1 MEVRSGHHVPEG
13 RLKSWASNPRSS
25 LLDTEDSSLTIQHL
39 DMMEAEFSKPRSYS
53 YSPVDYILISHGMER
68 DSWSKETYVV
78 SGRELPL
85 EALSLGNCDD
95 LFE

>member
-1 MEVRSGHHVPEG
+1 MIPANLPTQTTEIGTPAV
-13 RLKSWASNPRSS
+13 LKQ
-25 LLDTEDSSLTIQHL
+25 DSKSRATAQERA
-39 DMMEAEFSKPRSYS
+39 DA
-53 YSPVDYILISHGMER
+53 ILR
-68 DSWSKETYVV
+68 NYLV

>member
-1 MEVRSGHHVPEG
+1 VQLAAVQQFPLHLFSGLQSEG
-13 RLKSWASNPRSS
+13 GHQLVNDNYFFHWRQLLFANSS
-25 LLDTEDSSLTIQHL
+25 GLILHL
-39 DMMEAEFSKPRSYS
+39 IPHY
-53 YSPVDYILISHGMER
+53 L
-68 DSWSKETYVV
+68 V